1 MKIKTKFDIGE
12 TVFVVEKKTDT
23 RTRIFSGEI
32 KGIRLTID
40 SGNNCMTEI
49 KLNNYHNYPEYIV
62 VETYKDYLNVFKTE
76 EEAKKRQ
83 TVEDKRLY
91 EEHKEE
97 LKRNQEKI
105 KKQKLEMQNIK
116 KVKEFAK
123 SLGLQV
129 SI

>member
-1 MKIKTKFDIGE
+1 MKINTKFDIGE

-23 RTRIFSGEI
+23 RTRIFSGKI
-32 KGIRLTID
+32 NGIRLTID
-40 SGNNCMTEI
+40 SGNNYLTEI
-49 KLNNYHNYPEYIV
+49 KMDNYCNYPEYIV

-76 EEAKKRQ
+76 DEAKKRQ

-97 LKRNQEKI
+97 IKRNQEKI

-123 SLGLQV
+123 SLGVQV